1 MLKKIQG
8 LREKKGFTLVELIVV
23 IAIIAIL
30 TGVIIP
36 MVGRRAAQAT
46 YTIAQDTAKA
56 VSDNTN
62 TILGSASVK
71 YASALGDNV
80 IIGEKQNGVL
90 TVSIYPAMA
99 GDGTNIKADVS
110 NPVNAVSVNSG
121 YEELSIADK
130 DSLSSVEAVARQLH
144 DSLKDALA
152 VNDYFF
158 VSVQN
163 NSVKGV
169 EYSRLF
175 NFNGGKS
182 SVTVVK
188 NNDFAD
194 AYDYSADGTSYV
206 IGALGC
212 FSTV

>member
-1 MLKKIQG
+1 MLKKIHKM
-8 LREKKGFTLVELIVV
+8 REKKGFTLVELIVV

-62 TILGSASVK
+62 TILGAASVK
-71 YASALGDNV
+71 YASALGNNV

-90 TVSIYPAMA
+90 TISIYPAMA

-110 NPVNAVSVNSG
+110 NPSNAVSVNSG

-130 DSLSSVEAVARQLH
+130 NSLSSAEAVARQLH

-158 VSVQN
+158 VSVQD

-169 EYSRLF
+169 EYSRWF

-182 SVTVVK
+182 SVTVIK
-188 NNDFAD
+188 NNDFTD
-194 AYDYSADGTSYV
+194 AYDYSVSGDSYV
-206 IGALGC
+206 IGVLGC